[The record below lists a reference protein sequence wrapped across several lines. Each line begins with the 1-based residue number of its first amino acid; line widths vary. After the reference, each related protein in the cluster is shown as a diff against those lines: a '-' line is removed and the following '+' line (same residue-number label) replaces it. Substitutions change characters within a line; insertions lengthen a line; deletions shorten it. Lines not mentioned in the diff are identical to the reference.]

1 MIFIICRCLVQQIQ
15 QYTTAASCSW
25 DGDLCM
31 VGTFH
36 DGLDHPGDTRDSHVS
51 SCMYK
56 RETLQ
61 NVSTHTNRELLL
73 GHMSRLS
80 DRRTLHALAGTPGSP
95 RQVRSFPD
103 TRVR

>member
-56 RETLQ
+56 
-61 NVSTHTNRELLL
+61 
-73 GHMSRLS
+73 
-80 DRRTLHALAGTPGSP
+80 
-95 RQVRSFPD
+95 
-103 TRVR
+103 